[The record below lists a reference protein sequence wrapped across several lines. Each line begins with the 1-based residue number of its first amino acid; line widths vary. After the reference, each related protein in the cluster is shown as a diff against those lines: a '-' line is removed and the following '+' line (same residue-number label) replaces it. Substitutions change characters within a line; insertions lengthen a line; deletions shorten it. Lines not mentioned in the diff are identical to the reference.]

1 MWMEYY
7 QENFIRWGLI
17 FMKSIKKYFGKYT
30 KIKPIMLLTI
40 ISSFIFIIDQL
51 TKFFVVHILDLSG
64 RLSITIISGF
74 IYFKM
79 AWNEGINFG
88 LFANSSEL
96 MRVIL
101 IIISILICIGIFFWA
116 IKQNNI
122 KVLLFSSAIIGG
134 ALGNVIDR
142 FIYGAVADFL
152 NITCCGIYN
161 PYSFNIADISIFF
174 GVLGIIFFPNS
185 KNQN

>member
-1 MWMEYY
+1 
-7 QENFIRWGLI
+7 
-17 FMKSIKKYFGKYT
+17 MKSIKKYYGEYS
-30 KIKPIMLLTI
+30 KIKPIILIAI
-40 ISSFIFIIDQL
+40 ISSLIFIVDQL
-51 TKFFVVHILDLSG
+51 TKFFVVHILDLSD

-74 IYFKM
+74 VYFKM

-88 LFANSSEL
+88 LFANSSEI
-96 MRVIL
+96 MRFAL

-116 IKQNNI
+116 IKQNSI
-122 KVLLFSSAIIGG
+122 ILFIFSSAVIGG
-134 ALGNVIDR
+134 ALGNVLDR
-142 FIYGAVADFL
+142 IIYGAVADFL